1 MTRWLD
7 KPSMDSDEIIDLVI
21 ERSQRFFSRYALS
34 LIHILTLPTTP
45 YV

>member
-21 ERSQRFFSRYALS
+21 ERSQRFFSRYASPCLLYTS
-34 LIHILTLPTTP
+34 DAADE
-45 YV
+45 